1 MIPEIYEKIYNNSRK
16 KIDNKPKLYLTQDVE
31 DYYSKILND
40 LEIGRREAS
49 NILYDFLKFS
59 LDVPYP
65 KIISIEKLPI
75 IKYKGRFYPIL
86 GEEDGESIRINK
98 AFYTTDFFPLIID
111 FDENA
116 IYTLPIYYRL
126 KDDLAYTT
134 ISHEFLHHALR
145 DRMIN
150 EALVHKLSK
159 NR

>member
-1 MIPEIYEKIYNNSRK
+1 MLSEIYNRIYNNKRK
-16 KIDNKPKLYLTQDVE
+16 EKLELYLSPEIE
-31 DYYSKILND
+31 DHYSKILKD
-40 LEIGRREAS
+40 IETGRKEANNTLS
-49 NILYDFLKFS
+49 DFLNFS
-59 LDVPYP
+59 LDIPYP
-65 KIISIEKLPI
+65 KMISVEKLPI

-86 GEEDGESIRINK
+86 GEEDGEFIRINK

-159 NR
+159 NK